1 MLFENLDVDGDGK
14 IDREE
19 IMVFATK
26 LILDKTK
33 KSTDNEIR
41 KIASNMETIEKF
53 DEKNAIH
60 LVGKSEEEI
69 EQIIAVNEMFL

>member
-53 DEKNAIH
+53 DEN
-60 LVGKSEEEI
+60 
-69 EQIIAVNEMFL
+69 NM